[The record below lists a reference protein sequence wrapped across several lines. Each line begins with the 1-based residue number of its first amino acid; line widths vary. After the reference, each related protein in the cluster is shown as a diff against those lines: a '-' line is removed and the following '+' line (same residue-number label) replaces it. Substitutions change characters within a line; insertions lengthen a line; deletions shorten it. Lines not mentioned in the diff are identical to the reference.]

1 MIVILWRNACTHS
14 YPLMLKYCHT
24 RFTCKLHFRPGFAY
38 KSIAYV
44 CPLDTRSTSRFTVNI
59 AGRNYWLHN
68 LVTTKVY
75 FCNVYFYNNWI
86 HNKHEPFCQDFKHI
100 FSNLSKKDSKEVQCH
115 LTQHFQWLY
124 YDFNIVAVVILKCDK
139 TIT

>member
-59 AGRNYWLHN
+59 AGRHYWLHN

-75 FCNVYFYNNWI
+75 FCNVYYYIYWI
-86 HNKHEPFCQDFKHI
+86 NHFARTSNIYFPTYLRKILKKFNVIWRNI
-100 FSNLSKKDSKEVQCH
+100 FSDCIMILTLLPLS
-115 LTQHFQWLY
+115 F
-124 YDFNIVAVVILKCDK
+124 
-139 TIT
+139 